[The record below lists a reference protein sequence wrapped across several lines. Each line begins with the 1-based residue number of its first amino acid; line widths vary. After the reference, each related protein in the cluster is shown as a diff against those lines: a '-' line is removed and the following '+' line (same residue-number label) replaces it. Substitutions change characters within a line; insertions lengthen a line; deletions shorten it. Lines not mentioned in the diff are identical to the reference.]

1 MRRVR
6 VSREPMASPMGII
19 AISAPR
25 EKRPIPRMS
34 STAPAKNSSTVPMGM
49 GTTVTL
55 RASRMAVMGST
66 EERASITFSRS
77 FWFIFAIPFRLS
89 INYYYTRKR
98 GDGE

>member
-1 MRRVR
+1 
-6 VSREPMASPMGII
+6 
-19 AISAPR
+19 
-25 EKRPIPRMS
+25 MS